1 MVFIQF
7 KFFFVYKMSYHN
19 FISNIVEEIE
29 KNINEKRIHH
39 VSFHVLLL
47 DMFTK
52 IIIVVNYYYP
62 NETNQRKKFIVIQI
76 IFKIVEKF
84 FPDKKMYV
92 QENGE
97 VMIDLLLDFQKSYPM
112 TPSCIPC
119 LHFFK

>member
-1 MVFIQF
+1 
-7 KFFFVYKMSYHN
+7 MSYHN

-62 NETNQRKKFIVIQI
+62 NETDQRKKFIVIQI

-92 QENGE
+92 QENGD

-119 LHFFK
+119 LNFFK